1 MGFLRDTYDYLRQPK
16 VLLSLTAMG
25 VATYFGVKYYR
36 SLPGEVSLTAFIAAL
51 GARSVTE
58 VIDHGDTLTFKL
70 GNGVISR
77 VNVATYDKG
86 DLLIKCSRQG
96 IEYISKTKNKHFMN
110 LFAQLAT
117 VGAMITALFLLQGR
131 QKMTPKKSL
140 EHKTNIRFKDIAG
153 NFEAKQALME
163 IIDYFKSPERFTEM
177 GASLPRGVLLFGPSG
192 TGKTMLAK
200 ATACE
205 AGVNF
210 IECTGSE
217 FIEMFVGVGARRV
230 RDIFQQARDHSP
242 CILFI
247 DEIECLA
254 IRRGFV
260 SDRSN
265 MEHHTTLNQLL
276 TEMDGFRRSE
286 NVVVLG
292 ATNKHQLLDEA
303 ILRPGRFD
311 RKVTV
316 GLPDR
321 STRLEILFL
330 GLSSRKHSTT
340 PDTLNSIADKTTEA
354 SGAELTGIINEAA
367 FEAIRK
373 GKDKVTDEEMITA
386 MNKYLDSA
394 SQFRSYE
401 LASASRS
408 YT

>member
-1 MGFLRDTYDYLRQPK
+1 MGYLRDAYDYLTRPK
-16 VLLSLTAMG
+16 VVLSLALSG
-25 VATYFGVKYYR
+25 VAAYFAVKYYR
-36 SLPGEVSLTAFIAAL
+36 TLPSEVSLTAFMQAL
-51 GARSVTE
+51 RENKVTQ
-58 VIDHGDTLTFKL
+58 VVDHGDTVVFRVAGEAAKK
-70 GNGVISR
+70 
-77 VNVATYDKG
+77 VNVGVVDKT
-86 DLLIKCSRQG
+86 DLVTKCAKNG
-96 IEYISKTKNKHFMN
+96 IEYISRTKNK
-110 LFAQLAT
+110 LLISLAAQFASI
-117 VGAMITALFLLQGR
+117 GALISALLYLQMK
-131 QKMTPKKSL
+131 QATPKKQL

-153 NFEAKQALME
+153 NYEAKQALAE
-163 IIDYFKSPERFTEM
+163 IIDYFKQPQRFVDM

-210 IECTGSE
+210 IECSGSE

-230 RDIFQQARDHSP
+230 RDIFQQARENAP

-254 IRRGFV
+254 IKRGFI

-276 TEMDGFRRSE
+276 TEMDGFRKTE
-286 NVVVLG
+286 NIVVLG
-292 ATNKHQLLDEA
+292 ATNKHLLLDEA

-311 RKVTV
+311 RKITV

-321 STRLEILFL
+321 ETRIEILTL
-330 GLSSRKHSTT
+330 GLVTRKHHTSEAV
-340 PDTLNSIADKTTEA
+340 LAQIADRAIEA
-354 SGAELTGIINEAA
+354 SGAELTNIINEAA

-373 GKDKVTDEEMITA
+373 GRNELTDEE
-386 MNKYLDSA
+386 LESA
-394 SQFRSYE
+394 LKKFLESARQFQRFEY
-401 LASASRS
+401 ASASKS

>member
-1 MGFLRDTYDYLRQPK
+1 MGILRDTYTYLKQPK
-16 VLLSLTAMG
+16 VLLSMAMMG
-25 VATYFGVKYYR
+25 VTAYVGVKYYR
-36 SLPGEVSLTAFIAAL
+36 SLPPEVSLTAFMAAM
-51 GARSVTE
+51 GARAVTE
-58 VIDHGDTLTFKL
+58 VVDYGDTLNFRTAS
-70 GNGVISR
+70 GVVSK

-86 DLLIKCSRQG
+86 ELLTKCSKQG
-96 IEYISKTKNKHFMN
+96 IEYISRTSNKM
-110 LFAQLAT
+110 LLRIFAQLLSI
-117 VGAMITALFLLQGR
+117 GALIFTILRLQSK
-131 QKMTPKKSL
+131 QNTPKKSL
-140 EHKTNIRFKDIAG
+140 DHDTNIRFKDIAG
-153 NFEAKQALME
+153 NFEAKQSLME
-163 IIDYFKSPERFTEM
+163 IIDYFKNPSRFVDM

-217 FIEMFVGVGARRV
+217 FIEMFVGVGAKRV
-230 RDIFQQARDHSP
+230 RDIFSQARTQEP

-254 IRRGFV
+254 IRRGFI

-276 TEMDGFRRSE
+276 TEMDGFHRSD
-286 NVVVLG
+286 NIVVLG
-292 ATNKHQLLDEA
+292 ATNQHQLLDEA

-311 RKVTV
+311 RKITV

-321 STRLEILFL
+321 ATRAEILLL
-330 GLSSRKHSTT
+330 GLASRKHETSAETLSQIAEKT
-340 PDTLNSIADKTTEA
+340 PEA

-367 FEAIRK
+367 FEAIRR
-373 GKDKVTDEEMITA
+373 GKDRLTDVELEFA
-386 MNKYLDSA
+386 LRKFLESA
-394 SQFRSYE
+394 SQFHSYD
-401 LASASRS
+401 LGNASRS

>member
-1 MGFLRDTYDYLRQPK
+1 MGILRDTYTYFKQPK
-16 VLLSLTAMG
+16 VLLSMAMMG
-25 VATYFGVKYYR
+25 VAAYIGVKYYR
-36 SLPGEVSLTAFIAAL
+36 NLPVEVSLTAFMAAM
-51 GARSVTE
+51 GSRAVTE
-58 VIDHGDTLTFKL
+58 VVDHGDTLTFKVAS
-70 GNGVISR
+70 GVVSR
-77 VNVATYDKG
+77 VNVATFDKG
-86 DLLIKCSRQG
+86 ELLARCSKQG
-96 IEYISKTKNKHFMN
+96 VEYISKTKNK
-110 LFAQLAT
+110 LLISLLAQLVT
-117 VGAMITALFLLQGR
+117 VGAMIGALVMLQSK
-131 QKMTPKKSL
+131 QATPKKSL

-163 IIDYFKSPERFTEM
+163 IIDYFKAPERFVEM

-210 IECTGSE
+210 IECSGSE

-230 RDIFQQARDHSP
+230 RDIFQQARENSP

-254 IRRGFV
+254 IRRGFI

-276 TEMDGFRRSE
+276 TEMDGFRKAD
-286 NVVVLG
+286 NIVVLG

-321 STRLEILFL
+321 STRMEILML
-330 GLSSRKHSTT
+330 GLASRKHETSETIIAQ
-340 PDTLNSIADKTTEA
+340 IADATGEA

-373 GKDKVTDEEMITA
+373 GLDRLTDPELESA
-386 MNKYLDSA
+386 LKKYLDSA
-394 SQFRSYE
+394 KQFRNYE
-401 LASASRS
+401 LGNASRS